1 MRRWSSIVACI
12 VAAAALSAC
21 GPSEPKP
28 KAGEGQTEEQANYAL
43 ERAKKKGDPDELVEV
58 FQKYGQFAAG
68 KSALRIAARKY
79 FEKALEAAE
88 ACNEEGVKKNLA
100 KIAPYT
106 SDDPQI
112 DEAYNETKDATG
124 KERKR
129 CELVHV
135 DEQVKKLEAKWDYVA
150 AFKAISEAKEAD
162 GGALKT
168 RRVELTDR
176 WKGFVD
182 DTLRKIIAKR
192 SIKEVLGDKREAFEN
207 ALDPEALPAEVTA
220 DAAKRKKAFE
230 GCELLFETME
240 DGWVIDPPSKWWTF
254 GQAKPRKPE
263 APKTETGVVMAN
275 GIPFHVV
282 GKGKIGTTAML
293 AAGPA
298 EGDLWTRI
306 GSIKLLVPEGDARP
320 FDTNFSLPDV
330 LIDQRVLAPIS
341 PGSDTL
347 RPVLV
352 VGEGAFIKVRPIGT
366 TGPKYDVK
374 KKELRGWAL
383 MPGQKV
389 TVIVGGAQK
398 PGEIA
403 DKAQDERILVRISG
417 FETFVPLADVR
428 VKRADLPALPE

>member
-1 MRRWSSIVACI
+1 
-12 VAAAALSAC
+12 
-21 GPSEPKP
+21 
-28 KAGEGQTEEQANYAL
+28 
-43 ERAKKKGDPDELVEV
+43 
-58 FQKYGQFAAG
+58 
-68 KSALRIAARKY
+68 
-79 FEKALEAAE
+79 
-88 ACNEEGVKKNLA
+88 
-100 KIAPYT
+100 
-106 SDDPQI
+106 
-112 DEAYNETKDATG
+112 
-124 KERKR
+124 
-129 CELVHV
+129 
-135 DEQVKKLEAKWDYVA
+135 
-150 AFKAISEAKEAD
+150 
-162 GGALKT
+162 
-168 RRVELTDR
+168 
-176 WKGFVD
+176 
-182 DTLRKIIAKR
+182 
-192 SIKEVLGDKREAFEN
+192 
-207 ALDPEALPAEVTA
+207 
-220 DAAKRKKAFE
+220 
-230 GCELLFETME
+230 
-240 DGWVIDPPSKWWTF
+240 PSKWWTF

-330 LIDQRVLAPIS
+330 LIDQRVLAPVS

-398 PGEIA
+398 PGEVA